1 MHKLPKVKF
10 KLPTIKKEAYVMTSF
25 CKPRKTGWD
34 WSGKVYE
41 NHPQLGEILKDKKSD
56 EYYKY
61 VYKYSN
67 SFIKKNKKKLDK
79 LVKEYQTQWDKIND
93 EYLKVLSEH
102 FETDYPI
109 DRKIIT
115 AYVSI
120 VPIYPRFLDEW
131 GFNVSSRR
139 PDRMIAIAM
148 HEILHFLYF
157 KKWMEVF
164 PKTKKGELN
173 NPHLIW
179 RLSEILDPIIL
190 NHNKDIQKILKSKQR
205 HYSEFQKVKI
215 GKKTMVEYFED
226 LYKKHLKSGKS
237 FEEFLKISWTETK
250 KHKKIIENI

>member
-1 MHKLPKVKF
+1 MPKVKF
-10 KLPTIKKEAYVMTSF
+10 KLPTIKKEAEVLTFF
-25 CKPRKTGWD
+25 CKPRKGGWN
-34 WSGKVYE
+34 WSDKVYR
-41 NHPQLGEILKDKKSD
+41 NHPELGEILKDKKPE
-56 EYYKY
+56 EYYKFI
-61 VYKYSN
+61 YKYSN
-67 SFIKKNKKKLDK
+67 AIVKKHKKRLNE
-79 LVKEYQTQWDKIND
+79 LVKKYQKEWDKIND
-93 EYLKVLSEH
+93 EYLKVLSKH
-102 FETDYPI
+102 FETDYPV

-120 VPIYPRFLDEW
+120 VPIFPRFLDTW
-131 GFNVSSRR
+131 SFNVSSRNTN
-139 PDRMIAIAM
+139 PDFMVSIAM

-164 PKTKKGELN
+164 PKTKKEELN

-190 NHNKDIQKILKSKQR
+190 NNNKDIQKILKYKHN

-215 GKKTMVEYFED
+215 GKKTMINHFED

-250 KHKKIIENI
+250 KHRKIIENI

>member
-1 MHKLPKVKF
+1 MPKVKF
-10 KLPTIKKEAYVMTSF
+10 KLPTIKREAEVLTSF

-34 WSGKVYE
+34 WSWKVYK
-41 NHPQLGEILKDKKSD
+41 NHPKLGEILKDKKSD

-67 SFIKKNKKKLDK
+67 GFIKKNKKKLEK
-79 LVKEYQTQWDKIND
+79 LVKEYQIQWDKIND

-102 FETDYPI
+102 FETEYPA

-120 VPIYPRFLDEW
+120 VPIFPRFLDSW
-131 GFNVSSRR
+131 SFNVTYKNI
-139 PDRMIAIAM
+139 DFAIRISM
-148 HEILHFLYF
+148 HEIVHFLYF

-164 PKTKKGELN
+164 PQTKKEELN

-179 RLSEILDPIIL
+179 RLSEILAPIIL
-190 NHNKDIQKILKSKQR
+190 NHNKDIQKILKYKHN

-215 GKKTMVEYFED
+215 GKKTMIEYFED
-226 LYKKHLKSGKS
+226 LYKKHLKSNKS

-250 KHKKIIENI
+250 KYKKIIKNI